1 MLEVKVGKSLSLGRV
16 KIKRTQKRL
25 KFEDG
30 YMSGEYVVDSRSKVE
45 LLPLPPF
52 YVPNKVADHL
62 MIELETPIM
71 VRGEM
76 KFWVEGPYEMELR
89 VNERR
94 IAILTPLKVK
104 HALYGDMDAGV
115 VCRYYRSPVYEEP
128 PERPEVAAVLVRARS
143 ETSGSLSSL
152 VMHGSA
158 LTIFEKDGKYYY
170 EVVDAD
176 VKESTVTVTLTDQPP
191 VEGAIEVHKDSSI
204 LKAKFVMR
212 W

>member
-1 MLEVKVGKSLSLGRV
+1 MEVKVGKSLSLGRV

-25 KFEDG
+25 IFEDG
-30 YMSGEYVVDSRSKVE
+30 YTSGEYVVDSKSKVE

-52 YVPNKVADHL
+52 YVPSKVADHL

-71 VRGEM
+71 VSEEI
-76 KFWVEGPYEMELR
+76 KFWVEGPYEMDLR
-89 VNERR
+89 VNGRR

-104 HALYGDMDAGV
+104 HTLYGDMDTGV

-128 PERPEVAAVLVRARS
+128 PEKREVAAVLVKARS
-143 ETSGSLSSL
+143 ESSGSLSSL

-158 LTIFEKDGKYYY
+158 LTIFEKDGRYYY

-176 VKESTVTVTLTDQPP
+176 IKESTVTVTLTDKPP
-191 VEGAIEVHKDSSI
+191 VEGAIEVHKDTSM